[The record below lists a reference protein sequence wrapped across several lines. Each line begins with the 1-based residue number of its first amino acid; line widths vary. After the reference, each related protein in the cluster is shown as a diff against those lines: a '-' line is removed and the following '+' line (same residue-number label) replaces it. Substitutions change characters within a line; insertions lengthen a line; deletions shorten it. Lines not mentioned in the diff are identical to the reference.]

1 MTYFLPAFTG
11 AILKIPF
18 WAQPPDEDCYDDS
31 VYWEVL
37 CSVLRMHMMT
47 ILGKALPSTCL
58 DVCVTS
64 LGQNWLSSPL
74 IERN

>member
-47 ILGKALPSTCL
+47 ILGKALPSMCL